1 MKLLQVIAG
10 SRHGGA
16 EEFFVRL
23 ASAIGYRSVEQ
34 KIIMRP
40 NVVRKKKLELSG
52 LSPIEMGFYNNW
64 DLITK
69 WRVSSIINTYKP
81 DVVFTWMSRATKMI
95 PLQYKGV
102 HVGRLGGY
110 YNLKYFRRCHYLVA
124 NTKDIADYLVA
135 NGWPARNI
143 QYIPNFASTNEA
155 FPVNRNTL
163 NTPEGA
169 KIILGAGRFH
179 ENKAFDVLLDALAQV
194 PDVYLWLA
202 GDGPLESALKIKS
215 SELGVGERV
224 RFLGWRTDIDAL
236 MLSADILVCPSRRE
250 PLGNIILEAWSRGL
264 PVVAADSV
272 GPRNLI
278 NNGKDG
284 ILFPV
289 DNVELLSKSIKE
301 LISVPELCRKIGESG
316 KLTYFDN
323 FSEKVV
329 VDQYIDFFREITN

>member
-10 SRHGGA
+10 ARHGGA

-40 NVVRKKKLELSG
+40 NTLRKKKLELTG
-52 LSPIEMGFYNNW
+52 LSPIEMGFHNNW
-64 DLITK
+64 DLLTK
-69 WRVSSIINTYKP
+69 WRVASIINTYKP

-95 PLQYKGV
+95 PLQFKGV

-110 YNLKYFRRCHYLVA
+110 YNLKYYRRCNYLVA
-124 NTKDIADYLVA
+124 NTKDIADYLVD
-135 NGWPARNI
+135 NGWPARNV
-143 QYIPNFASTNEA
+143 QYIPNFASTDEA
-155 FPVNRNTL
+155 SPVDRNTL

-202 GDGPLESALKIKS
+202 GEGPLESALKSKS
-215 SELGVGERV
+215 LELGIGERV

-236 MLSADILVCPSRRE
+236 MLSADILVCPSRHE
-250 PLGNIILEAWSRGL
+250 PLGNIILEAWARGL
-264 PVVAADSV
+264 PVIAANSM

-278 NNGKDG
+278 RDGKDG
-284 ILFPV
+284 VLFPV
-289 DNVELLSKSIKE
+289 DNVELLSQSIKE
-301 LISVPELCRKIGESG
+301 LADVPDLCRKIGEAG
-316 KLTYFDN
+316 KLTYLEK
-323 FSEKVV
+323 FSEKIV
-329 VDQYIDFFREITN
+329 VDQYIDFFSEIIN